1 MKKDIIELIDQKNY
15 EKACEMIAEM
25 QPKEIAT
32 MLNNMDESHV
42 MPICR
47 NLDSDTL
54 ADVLLE
60 CDKELKNKII
70 ESLRDNELEEVM
82 DEVSIDETIDLIS
95 DISHANATR
104 IVDSEEVEKLIANKD
119 YTTLK
124 SILSNMNEMD
134 IAEIFGSL
142 NSEEIVVLFRLLPKD
157 LAADTFVEMDNNSQ
171 EALIGNLS
179 NIELKTM
186 MDELFIDDMV
196 DIVEEMPANVV
207 KRILSASDKE
217 TRQYINEILKYP
229 KDSAGSV
236 MTIEFV
242 SLSPDMTVEDA
253 FDKIRKTA
261 IDKETVYTCYVTD
274 TKKKLIGVVSA
285 RELMMADK
293 TKQIRDIM
301 HQNVIYS
308 NTLDDKEDVVR
319 KISNYGFVAMPI
331 VDEEKRLVGI
341 VTVDDA
347 MDIMIDE
354 NSEDIA
360 KMAAITPSDKTY
372 LKTSV
377 FEIWKNRIPWLLILM
392 VSATFTGLII
402 NVYEAKLNAI
412 SSVLFACVPMMM
424 DTGGNSGSQA
434 SVTIIRSLALNELS
448 SKDIFKVLWKEL
460 RASILLG
467 ATLSVACLAKL
478 LLIDNLLFGYSGYTF
493 IRCAVISIAL
503 FATVV
508 IAKVVGCVLPMIAK
522 KCHLDPAV
530 VASPFITT
538 IVDAL
543 SLILYCWLSIAILG

>member
-25 QPKEIAT
+25 QPKEIAK

-82 DEVSIDETIDLIS
+82 DEVSVDETIDLIS
-95 DISHANATR
+95 EISHANATR

-124 SILSNMNEMD
+124 SVLSNMNEMD

-293 TKQIRDIM
+293 TKQIKDIM

-372 LKTSV
+372 LKTNV

-434 SVTIIRSLALNELS
+434 SVTIIRSIALNELS

>member
-25 QPKEIAT
+25 QPKEIAK

-82 DEVSIDETIDLIS
+82 DEVSVDETIDLIS
-95 DISHANATR
+95 EISHANATR

-124 SILSNMNEMD
+124 SVLSNMNEMD

-293 TKQIRDIM
+293 TKQIKDIM

>member
-25 QPKEIAT
+25 QPKEIAK

-82 DEVSIDETIDLIS
+82 DEVSVDETIDLIS
-95 DISHANATR
+95 EISHANATR

-124 SILSNMNEMD
+124 SVLSNMNEMD

-142 NSEEIVVLFRLLPKD
+142 NSEEIVILFRLLPKD

-293 TKQIRDIM
+293 TKQIKDIM

-508 IAKVVGCVLPMIAK
+508 IAKVVGCILPMIAK